1 MDKSQAWIVHELYNQ
16 WKITRRSIHLKLRDA
31 RAEFAS
37 SEIGNISHV
46 TMIRLNE
53 IATRISRGGQFD
65 NRVDLNQFKT
75 DNHYPVKNNWSLK
88 NKIIHFSKF
97 LLK

>member
-1 MDKSQAWIVHELYNQ
+1 
-16 WKITRRSIHLKLRDA
+16 
-31 RAEFAS
+31 
-37 SEIGNISHV
+37 
-46 TMIRLNE
+46 MIRLNE

-88 NKIIHFSKF
+88 NIFQNFFSNKKNF
-97 LLK
+97 I